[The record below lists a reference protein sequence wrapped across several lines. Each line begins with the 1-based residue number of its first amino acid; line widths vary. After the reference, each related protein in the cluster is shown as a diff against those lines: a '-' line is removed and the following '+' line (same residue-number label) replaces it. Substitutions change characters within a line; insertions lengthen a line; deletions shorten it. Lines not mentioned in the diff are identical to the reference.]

1 MTSLSLNQNLS
12 LNLTLNIDLHY
23 NDFNFRINQQF
34 DLKGIT
40 GIFGHSGSGKSTLLR
55 AIAGLEKNIT
65 GSIVFNDK
73 TLISSAKKLYIKPEQ
88 RNISLVFQDSR
99 LFPHLSVRDNLTYA
113 AKRCVNSQLKLIDI
127 LVLTELDLLAD
138 TNVTLLSSGQK
149 QRVALAR
156 ALLTEPKLLL
166 LDEPLSALD
175 QVSKTKLLTLIVK
188 VQQQLNLPILYVS
201 HSLDELQQV
210 CDNLLILSQGKVIN
224 YGNIHH
230 TIHQLNFLSA
240 QLPSELKENLIHQ
253 QTSLSLPIIAT
264 DNDQGLMVL
273 ALAEQQILLPRL
285 SGNFVENQHLRCF
298 ILASDISICLAEP
311 KDSTIVNHISGT
323 INAIDSAID
332 NTTDISEGNAIEAGV
347 INDSMHSV
355 LVTVTCSG
363 QDFFVHISTYSQQKL
378 VLCVNQAVY
387 LQFKAGAVRT
397 YLY

>member
-1 MTSLSLNQNLS
+1 MTSPSLNLNPKLS

-23 NDFNFRINQQF
+23 NAFNLSINQQL
-34 DLKGIT
+34 DLTGIT

-65 GSIVFNDK
+65 GSIIFNDK
-73 TLISSAKKLYIKPEQ
+73 ALINSVKKLYIKPEQ

-99 LFPHLSVRDNLTYA
+99 LFPHLSVRDNLAYA
-113 AKRCVNSQLKLIDI
+113 AKRCVNSQLKLTDI
-127 LVLTELDLLAD
+127 LALTELDLLAD

-210 CDNLLILSQGKVIN
+210 CDNLLILSQGKVVN

-240 QLPSELKENLIHQ
+240 QLPSELKESLIHQ
-253 QTSLSLPIIAT
+253 QTSLSLPIITT
-264 DNDQGLMVL
+264 DNGQGLMVL

-285 SGNFVENQHLRCF
+285 PGNFVENQHLRCF
-298 ILASDISICLAEP
+298 ILASDISICLTEP
-311 KDSTIVNHISGT
+311 TNSTIVNHIVGT
-323 INAIDSAID
+323 ISAIDSAID
-332 NTTDISEGNAIEAGV
+332 ISKGNATEASF

-363 QDFFVHISTYSQQKL
+363 QDFFVHISIYSQKKL

>member
-1 MTSLSLNQNLS
+1 MTSLSL
-12 LNLTLNIDLHY
+12 
-23 NDFNFRINQQF
+23 DFNINYKTFNFNINQAF
-34 DLKGIT
+34 DLTGIT
-40 GIFGHSGSGKSTLLR
+40 GVFGHSGSGKSTLLR

-73 TLISSAKKLYIKPEQ
+73 MLIDTTKNLCVKPEQ

-99 LFPHLSVRDNLTYA
+99 LFPHLTVRDNLNYA
-113 AKRCVNSQLKLIDI
+113 AKRCVNSQLNLTDI
-127 LVLTELDLLAD
+127 LSLTELDELAD
-138 TNVTLLSSGQK
+138 TNVTDLSSGQK

-175 QVSKTKLLTLIVK
+175 QVSKTKLLNLIVK

-240 QLPSELKENLIHQ
+240 SLSSEQLIHQ
-253 QTSLSLPIIAT
+253 QTSLSLPIAST
-264 DNDQGLMVL
+264 DNGQGLMVL
-273 ALAEQQILLPRL
+273 ALAEQEILLPRL
-285 SGNFVENQHLRCF
+285 PGKLTKHQQLRCF
-298 ILASDISICLAEP
+298 ILASDISICLSESQN
-311 KDSTIVNHISGT
+311 STIVNHLS
-323 INAIDSAID
+323 
-332 NTTDISEGNAIEAGV
+332 GV
-347 INDSMHSV
+347 INSIEASTAEGSSHSV
-355 LVTVTCSG
+355 LVTVSCSG
-363 QDFFVHISTYSQQKL
+363 QEFFVQISTYSQQKL
-378 VLCVNQAVY
+378 ALCINQQVY

>member
-1 MTSLSLNQNLS
+1 MTT
-12 LNLTLNIDLHY
+12 LNL
-23 NDFNFRINQQF
+23 DFNLNYKAFNFKINQV
-34 DLKGIT
+34 LHLTGIT
-40 GIFGHSGSGKSTLLR
+40 GVFGHSGSGKSTLLR

-65 GSIVFNDK
+65 GSIVFNEK
-73 TLISSAKKLYIKPEQ
+73 TLIDTTKNLCVKPEQ

-99 LFPHLSVRDNLTYA
+99 LFPHLTVRDNLKYA
-113 AKRCVNSQLKLIDI
+113 AKRCVNSQLNLTDI
-127 LVLTELDLLAD
+127 LSLTELDELAD
-138 TNVTLLSSGQK
+138 TNVTVLSSGQK

-175 QVSKTKLLTLIVK
+175 QVSKTKLLNLIVK

-240 QLPSELKENLIHQ
+240 SLSSEQLIHQ
-253 QTSLSLPIIAT
+253 QTSLSLPIAST
-264 DNDQGLMVL
+264 DNGQGLMVL
-273 ALAEQQILLPRL
+273 ALAEQEILLPRL
-285 SGNFVENQHLRCF
+285 PGKLTKHQQLRCF
-298 ILASDISICLAEP
+298 ILASDISICLSESQN
-311 KDSTIVNHISGT
+311 STVVNHVSGV
-323 INAIDSAID
+323 INAIESSTADESA
-332 NTTDISEGNAIEAGV
+332 
-347 INDSMHSV
+347 HSV
-355 LVTVTCSG
+355 LVTVVCSG
-363 QDFFVHISTYSQQKL
+363 QEFFVQISTYSQQKL
-378 VLCVNQAVY
+378 ALCINQQVY

>member
-1 MTSLSLNQNLS
+1 MTSLSLN
-12 LNLTLNIDLHY
+12 IELHY
-23 NDFNFRINQQF
+23 NTFNLNINQQF
-34 DLKGIT
+34 DLTGIT
-40 GIFGHSGSGKSTLLR
+40 GVFGHSGSGKSTLLR

-65 GSIVFNDK
+65 GSILFNDK
-73 TLISSAKKLYIKPEQ
+73 TLINSPQKLYIKPEQ

-99 LFPHLSVRDNLTYA
+99 LFPHLSVRDNLMYA
-113 AKRCVNSQLKLIDI
+113 AKRCANNQLKLTDI
-127 LVLTELDLLAD
+127 LALTELDLLAD

-175 QVSKTKLLTLIVK
+175 QVSKAKLLKLIVK
-188 VQQQLNLPILYVS
+188 VQKQLNLPILYVS

-210 CDNLLILSQGKVIN
+210 CDNLLMLSHGKIIN

-240 QLPSELKENLIHQ
+240 QLPSELKESLIHP
-253 QTSLSLPIIAT
+253 QTSLSLPIITT
-264 DNDQGLMVL
+264 DNNQGLMVL

-285 SGNFVENQHLRCF
+285 SGEFVKHQHLRCF
-298 ILASDISICLAEP
+298 ILASDISICLSEP
-311 KDSTIVNHISGT
+311 KNSTIVNHISGT
-323 INAIDSAID
+323 INAIDNVIHSPKNSSIEPSAI
-332 NTTDISEGNAIEAGV
+332 
-347 INDSMHSV
+347 NDYMHSV
-355 LVTVTCSG
+355 LVTVTCSE
-363 QDFFVHISTYSQQKL
+363 QTFFVQISTYSQKKL
-378 VLCVNQAVY
+378 VLSVNQPVY